1 MVHQM
6 DFCADKTKPC
16 DFSKYELWSRAFL
29 DYTDSAWSL
38 KSNTENKGKF
48 LSFSLEVTLTTTK
61 YNPVNCYDS
70 VFERTLKCQEIWVL
84 AFCHSL
90 AVQP

>member
-1 MVHQM
+1 MQ
-6 DFCADKTKPC
+6 TKQ
-16 DFSKYELWSRAFL
+16 SLVIFL
-29 DYTDSAWSL
+29 SMNCEVEHFWIIQTQHEGL

-70 VFERTLKCQEIWVL
+70 VFERTLKCQEI
-84 AFCHSL
+84 
-90 AVQP
+90 